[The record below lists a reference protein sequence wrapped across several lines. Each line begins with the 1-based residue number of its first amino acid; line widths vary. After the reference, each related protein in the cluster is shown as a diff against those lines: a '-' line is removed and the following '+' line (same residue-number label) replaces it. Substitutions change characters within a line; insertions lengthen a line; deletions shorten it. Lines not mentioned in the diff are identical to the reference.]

1 MSSIPSI
8 AQSGLQVASLR
19 LAVSANNVANALTDG
34 FAPSRVEAQEVPSG
48 GVEGAVVK
56 PNDPQ
61 FEAQVDRAI
70 LGASGTD
77 LAQES
82 VNQLLAASMFQANLA
97 TVKTADETIGVLLDL
112 RGS

>member
-1 MSSIPSI
+1 VSSILSI

-34 FAPSRVEAQEVPSG
+34 FAPSRVEAQEAPSG

-56 PNDPQ
+56 QNDPQ

-77 LAQES
+77 LIQES
-82 VNQLLAASMFQANLA
+82 VNQLLAASLFQANLA
-97 TVKTADETIGVLLDL
+97 TLKTTDETIGVLLDL